1 MKQVYIHD
9 THIISPLGFSVQE
22 NFDALLRG
30 TSGVSVVKM
39 PEPIGSIF
47 TGKIEDEA
55 FEKYFRM
62 ISGSFSGSRIEQLMI
77 AALQSVIEKNPV
89 TEDSLLIVSTTKGN
103 IKALEQG
110 NIGEAHLHQTAE
122 TIRNYFGFSK
132 KPVVIS
138 NACVSGVM
146 ALSVAKRMLQM
157 NAVSDVFVVA
167 ADELIPFIVSGFQSF
182 QAMSDEVC
190 RPYDKNRKGVNI
202 GEASTA
208 AYISSEKKD
217 NRIEIAG
224 EANINDANHISGPSR
239 TGEGLFLSIQKAM
252 NEAKVVSDDIDF
264 ISAHGT
270 ATLYNDEMESIAFHR
285 NGLENT
291 PVNSFKGYYGHTLG
305 AAGLL
310 ETVLTVEC
318 MKQNIYIP
326 SFGFE
331 TLGVSQPMNL
341 IREVTHQPMNTALK
355 TASGFGGS
363 NSAVVL
369 KKQI

>member
-1 MKQVYIHD
+1 MEAKNRIKRMKQVYIHD

-146 ALSVAKRMLQM
+146 ALSVATRMLQM

-190 RPYDKNRKGVNI
+190 KPYDKNRNGVHI
-202 GEASTA
+202 GEAS
-208 AYISSEKKD
+208 
-217 NRIEIAG
+217 
-224 EANINDANHISGPSR
+224 
-239 TGEGLFLSIQKAM
+239 
-252 NEAKVVSDDIDF
+252 
-264 ISAHGT
+264 
-270 ATLYNDEMESIAFHR
+270 
-285 NGLENT
+285 
-291 PVNSFKGYYGHTLG
+291 
-305 AAGLL
+305 
-310 ETVLTVEC
+310 
-318 MKQNIYIP
+318 
-326 SFGFE
+326 
-331 TLGVSQPMNL
+331 
-341 IREVTHQPMNTALK
+341 
-355 TASGFGGS
+355 
-363 NSAVVL
+363 AVVYVSSAERD
-369 KKQI
+369 IGI